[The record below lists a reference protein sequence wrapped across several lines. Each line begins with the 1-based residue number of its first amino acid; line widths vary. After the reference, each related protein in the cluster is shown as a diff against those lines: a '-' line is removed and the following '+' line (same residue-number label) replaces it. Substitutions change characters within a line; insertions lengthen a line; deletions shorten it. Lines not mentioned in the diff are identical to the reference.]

1 MNGRVY
7 MRIWVYAEFKR
18 FTKMLTKEFEM
29 KKPMFAAAVL
39 AVVAAPSFAG
49 GPVAVAEEPA
59 PVAPVAPVVQAV
71 DWTGGYVGL
80 SFGAASGDADLPATS
95 FDYDDGTSVG
105 IFGGYN
111 VQSGS
116 LVYGGELGYSSVSDV
131 VYAGAGT
138 DNESTFDSMVDLRGR
153 LGYAAGN
160 ALLYGALGY
169 AWGETT
175 INGVDTSA
183 DGWTFGVGVDYLV
196 SDAVFVGLDWTSR
209 NLDGTYEGTD
219 ETFDFDTSLNT
230 LGLRVGLKF

>member
-1 MNGRVY
+1 M
-7 MRIWVYAEFKR
+7 KR
-18 FTKMLTKEFEM
+18 SLLTAAMLAT
-29 KKPMFAAAVL
+29 L
-39 AVVAAPSFAG
+39 AAPSFAG
-49 GPVAVAEEPA
+49 GPIAVAEEPA
-59 PVAPVAPVVQAV
+59 PVAPVAPVVQSV

-80 SFGAASGDADLPATS
+80 SFGAATGNADVPTTS
-95 FDYDDGTSVG
+95 FDYDDGTSLG

-138 DNESTFDSMVDLRGR
+138 GNESTFDSMLDLRGR
-153 LGYAAGN
+153 LGYATGN

-169 AWGETT
+169 AWGDAT
-175 INGVDTSA
+175 IAGSDVSA
-183 DGWTFGVGVDYLV
+183 DGWTFGLGVDYLV

-209 NLDGTYEGTD
+209 NLDGTYEGAA

-230 LGLRVGLKF
+230 LGLRVGMKF